1 MTPDDFENGPGIKK
15 GTVVIHASKPGLAVK
30 HNGAGGVAYTPSR
43 PRQLAHELAHA
54 CREIQGGSTV
64 CVSDQIFKDPPFGD
78 LDERAAIEDWENVIG
93 REMAADARTRANADG
108 VDIETGTARID
119 HELAK

>member
-1 MTPDDFENGPGIKK
+1 M
-15 GTVVIHASKPGLAVK
+15 
-30 HNGAGGVAYTPSR
+30 
-43 PRQLAHELAHA
+43 
-54 CREIQGGSTV
+54 
-64 CVSDQIFKDPPFGD
+64 
-78 LDERAAIEDWENVIG
+78 DERAAIEDWENVIG